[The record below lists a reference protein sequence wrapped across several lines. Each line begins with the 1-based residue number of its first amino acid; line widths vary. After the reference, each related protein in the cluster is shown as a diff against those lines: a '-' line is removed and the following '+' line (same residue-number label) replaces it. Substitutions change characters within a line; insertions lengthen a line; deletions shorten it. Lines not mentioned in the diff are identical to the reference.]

1 MNMTQLNVVK
11 TYKIYIGGQFPRTES
26 GRTYVVND
34 ANGNPIANVCQSSKK
49 DIRNAVQVA
58 RKAFGSWSER
68 SAFNRG
74 QILYRMA
81 EMLEGRKTQFMEEL
95 AQQGQ
100 SMESAKHEIQLCI
113 DRIVYYAGWCDK
125 YQQLLSSVNPVNSS
139 HFNFSMAEPMGV
151 VGILA
156 DQNTSLL
163 GLVSQLMPVIAG
175 GNTVVL
181 IASEALPLCS
191 ISFAEVLETSDLPS
205 GVVNILTGSATEL
218 LPTLA
223 EHMDVNA
230 IFLSNAAAEMVKS
243 TQLSSIDN
251 LKRVLVMDRDW
262 HQESAQGINYIA
274 SFQEIKTTWHPI
286 EQIGG
291 ATSSY

>member
-1 MNMTQLNVVK
+1 MNILK

-26 GRTYVVND
+26 GRTYVVKD

-49 DIRNAVQVA
+49 DIRNAVQAA
-58 RKAFGSWSER
+58 RKAFGTWSER

-81 EMLEGRKTQFMEEL
+81 EMLEGRKVQFTEEL
-95 AQQGQ
+95 VQQGSTSDNASQ
-100 SMESAKHEIQLCI
+100 EIERAI

-125 YQQLLSSVNPVNSS
+125 YQQILSSVNPVNSS
-139 HFNFSMAEPMGV
+139 HFNFSMAESTGV

-156 DQNTSLL
+156 DQDTSLL
-163 GLVSQLMPVIAG
+163 GLVSQLIPVIAG
-175 GNTVVL
+175 GNTAVL

-191 ISFAEVLETSDLPS
+191 ISFAEVLETSDLPA
-205 GVVNILTGSATEL
+205 GVVNILTGSAVEM

-243 TQLSSIDN
+243 AQLSSIDN
-251 LKRVLVMDRDW
+251 LKRVLVMDSDW
-262 HQESAQGINYIA
+262 NQESAQGVRYIS

>member
-1 MNMTQLNVVK
+1 MNILK

-26 GRTYVVND
+26 GRYYLVKD
-34 ANGNPIANVCQSSKK
+34 ANGSPIANVCQSSKK
-49 DIRNAVQVA
+49 DVRNAVQAA
-58 RKAFGSWSER
+58 RKAFGSWFER

-74 QILYRMA
+74 QILYRIA
-81 EMLEGRKTQFMEEL
+81 EMLDGRKAQFIEEL
-95 AQQGQ
+95 TQQGQ
-100 SMESAKHEIQLCI
+100 ELESAKKEIEICV

-125 YQQLLSSVNPVNSS
+125 YQQILSSVNPVNSS
-139 HFNFSMAEPMGV
+139 HFNFSVAEPTGV

-156 DQNTSLL
+156 EQHTGLI

-175 GNTVVL
+175 GNSAVL
-181 IASEALPLCS
+181 IASEQLPLCA
-191 ISFAEVLETSDLPS
+191 ITFAEVLETSDVPA
-205 GVVNILTGSATEL
+205 GVVNILTGSAEEM

-230 IFLSNAAAEMVKS
+230 IFLSNVDKEIEKS
-243 TQLSSIDN
+243 TQLSAIDN
-251 LKRVLVMDRDW
+251 LKRVSVKNDDWMRDI
-262 HQESAQGINYIA
+262 AQGISFIS

>member
-1 MNMTQLNVVK
+1 MNVLK

-26 GRTYVVND
+26 GRTYVVKD
-34 ANGNPIANVCQSSKK
+34 ANGNPIANVCQSSKT
-49 DIRNAVQVA
+49 DIRNAVQAA
-58 RKAFGSWSER
+58 RQAFGTWSER

-81 EMLEGRKTQFMEEL
+81 EMLEGRKVQFTEEL
-95 AQQGQ
+95 VQQGSTSDNASQ
-100 SMESAKHEIQLCI
+100 EIERAI

-125 YQQLLSSVNPVNSS
+125 YQQILSSVNPVNSS
-139 HFNFSMAEPMGV
+139 HFNFSMAESTGV

-156 DQNTSLL
+156 DQDTSLL
-163 GLVSQLMPVIAG
+163 GLVSQLIPVIAG
-175 GNTVVL
+175 GNTAVL

-191 ISFAEVLETSDLPS
+191 ISFAEVLETSDLPA
-205 GVVNILTGSATEL
+205 GVVNILTGSAVEM

-243 TQLSSIDN
+243 AQISSIDN
-251 LKRVLVMDRDW
+251 LKRVLVMDSDW
-262 HQESAQGINYIA
+262 NQESAQGVRYIS

>member
-1 MNMTQLNVVK
+1 MNILK

-26 GRTYVVND
+26 GRTYLVND
-34 ANGNPIANVCQSSKK
+34 AEGNPIANVCQSSKK
-49 DIRNAVQVA
+49 DIRNAVQAA
-58 RKAFGSWSER
+58 RKSFGSWSER

-81 EMLEGRKTQFMEEL
+81 EMLEGRKAQFLEEL
-95 AQQGQ
+95 TQQGQ
-100 SMESAKHEIQLCI
+100 SLETAKDEIQLCI

-125 YQQLLSSVNPVNSS
+125 YQQILSTVNPVNSS
-139 HFNFSMAEPMGV
+139 HFNFSVVEPTGV

-156 DQNTSLL
+156 EQST
-163 GLVSQLMPVIAG
+163 GLIGFVSQLMPVIAG
-175 GNTVVL
+175 GNSVVL
-181 IASEALPLCS
+181 IASEQLPLCA
-191 ISFAEVLETSDLPS
+191 ITFAEVLETSDLPA
-205 GVVNILTGSATEL
+205 GVVNILTGSADEM

-230 IFLSNAAAEMVKS
+230 LFLSNVDAEMEKN
-243 TQLSSIDN
+243 TQLSAIDN
-251 LKRVLVMDRDW
+251 LKRVIVKNDDW
-262 HQESAQGINYIA
+262 TKEDVQGIFYIS